1 MTSADSRERGLDP
14 AHILGVTN
22 QAVRQRGQVSLAVA
36 TSDGIRIC
44 LRSRRAAS
52 DAHAA
57 LTRVGYQVVRG
68 DSTSRRD
75 LLVTGW
81 SAAGL
86 EARLAAMRA
95 VLYQLH
101 DSPNATAGAVIERF
115 RSLPPGSPAR
125 RDGSLLA
132 EADTQLLASVT
143 RRSGIHMP
151 HDPAFQ
157 PADLGIALR
166 LRAARTLEN
175 AIDDL
180 IERHL
185 RVAAHALR
193 LFQSLRLHTT
203 EDQARETA
211 LRRASVFHH
220 LSTSPEQDPSAQTRR
235 PGFPPGPDLRPP
247 ESSPDGGLA
256 ATVAS
261 QAASSFPGWPFARA
275 GRRSP
280 LSQPGRAESPEPSA
294 GPTCEAA
301 PGSGRPPSTQ
311 KARKYQR

>member
-22 QAVRQRGQVSLAVA
+22 QAIRQRSQVALAIA

-52 DAHAA
+52 DAQAA
-57 LTRVGYQVVRG
+57 LTRVGYQVIRG
-68 DSTSRRD
+68 DCTSHRD

-115 RSLPPGSPAR
+115 RSLSPGSPAR

-166 LRAARTLEN
+166 LRAARALEN

-185 RVAAHALR
+185 RVAGHALR

-203 EDQARETA
+203 EAQARDTT
-211 LRRASVFHH
+211 LRRASVIYH
-220 LSTSPEQDPSAQTRR
+220 LSASPEQGPSAQARR
-235 PGFPPGPDLRPP
+235 PGFPPGPDPRPP
-247 ESSPDGGLA
+247 APSPDGGLA
-256 ATVAS
+256 ATAAS
-261 QAASSFPGWPFARA
+261 QTASSFPGSPVARVQ
-275 GRRSP
+275 RRSP
-280 LSQPGRAESPEPSA
+280 LSQPGRVESPAPPA

-311 KARKYQR
+311 KARKYHR

>member
-14 AHILGVTN
+14 AHILGITN
-22 QAVRQRGQVSLAVA
+22 QAVRQRGQVALAVA

-52 DAHAA
+52 DAYTA
-57 LTRVGYQVVRG
+57 LTRVGYQVNRG

-86 EARLAAMRA
+86 EARLTAMRA

-115 RSLPPGSPAR
+115 RSLSPGSPAR

-166 LRAARTLEN
+166 LRAARVLEN

-185 RVAAHALR
+185 RVAGHALR

-211 LRRASVFHH
+211 LRRASVLHH
-220 LSTSPEQDPSAQTRR
+220 LGASPEHDPSAQARR
-235 PGFPPGPDLRPP
+235 PGFPPGPDPHPP
-247 ESSPDGGLA
+247 EPSPDGGLA
-256 ATVAS
+256 ATAAS

-275 GRRSP
+275 QRRSP
-280 LSQPGRAESPEPSA
+280 LSQPGRADGPAPPA
-294 GPTCEAA
+294 GPAREAA
-301 PGSGRPPSTQ
+301 PRPRRPPGPQ
-311 KARKYQR
+311 KARKYHR